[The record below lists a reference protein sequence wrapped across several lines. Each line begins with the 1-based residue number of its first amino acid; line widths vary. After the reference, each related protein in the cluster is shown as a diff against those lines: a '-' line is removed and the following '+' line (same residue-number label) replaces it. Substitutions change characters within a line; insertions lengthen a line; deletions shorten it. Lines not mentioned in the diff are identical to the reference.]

1 MPQEHGRSTKLPGSK
16 QIAHSS
22 GKASSGPP
30 AWKPESSQL
39 WWLSTQAASVKLAN
53 SQSMP
58 WIHLHRPPA
67 CPHQAR
73 VPPDKKHK
81 RKRRKGLAV
90 RELQNG
96 VEILSLHYFQ
106 KYKEVMSGN
115 FERAHSAPSNLEF
128 AVLQTLTLLHKLKC
142 RAFKS
147 CVWFLIS
154 SKKDSMYTRYRL
166 CSNAAKVP

>member
-1 MPQEHGRSTKLPGSK
+1 
-16 QIAHSS
+16 
-22 GKASSGPP
+22 
-30 AWKPESSQL
+30 
-39 WWLSTQAASVKLAN
+39 LAN

-147 CVWFLIS
+147 GEWESALSTEQVWFLIS

-166 CSNAAKVP
+166 CSNAAEVP